1 MKPFSYYFNFLTYIL
16 VVFTFFSLSSCS
28 EDTQDKEVRILV
40 FSKTTGFRHES
51 IPDGKEALIKLGMDN
66 NISVDTTEDATNFT
80 ENNLQRYSA
89 VVFLNTTGDILNHEQ
104 KSNFQRYIQAGGGF
118 VGIHSAT
125 DTEYNWPWYGK
136 LVGGYFAS
144 HPEIQTATINVLDK
158 AHPSTQHLPDKWE
171 RRDEWY
177 KFRDIN
183 PDINVLMILDETT
196 YKGGENPDYHPA
208 SWYHEYDGGR
218 AFYTAG
224 GHTSESYQEQDFLQH
239 IWGGIQWAIGNNVL
253 DYNKVIAEK
262 VPEEIRFTKV
272 VLEERLNEP
281 VELEVFKDGRVLFI
295 ERRGEIKMFFPE
307 TNQTKIIAT
316 LPVFASNYY
325 ASGRQTEDGLLGLA
339 LDPDYE
345 RNNWIY
351 LYYSPIGR
359 EPKNVL
365 SRFVLKG
372 DQLDFD
378 SEVVIM
384 EVPVQRD
391 ECCHTG
397 GSIAFDANGNLYLS
411 TGDNSNPFDS
421 KFSPI
426 DERPHKRP
434 WDAQRASGNTNDLRG
449 KILRITPQP
458 DGSYTIPD
466 GNLFARNEPLT
477 KPEIYVMGN
486 RNPYRISIDKKTG
499 YLYWGEVGPDA
510 KEDSVTRGPRGHDE
524 INQAR
529 KAGNFG
535 WPHFVAANQ
544 AYRNYNYSTRQP
556 GAYFDPEAPENN
568 SVNNTGKKILP
579 PAQKAFIWYPS
590 AASEE
595 FPLVGTGG
603 RTAMAGPVFYSDEY
617 KKSEH
622 TFPDYYNGKLFIYEW
637 IRGWINVVTM
647 DEEGNYISMEPFMGS
662 TQFDNPIDMEMG
674 PDGSMYILE
683 YGNPVWFGQN
693 DNSRL
698 VRIQYN
704 AGNLE
709 PEVQMIADV
718 EVGAAPLTVSF
729 SSEGTY
735 DPDGGELKYEWR
747 FIPQGRVHSTDPN
760 PEFTFGAPGIYRP
773 TLTVIDD
780 QGARVVQEMEIKVGN
795 APPKI
800 EIEIAG
806 NKTFYWDNHT
816 VRYEVKVTDE
826 EDGDTETGGIDPQD
840 VIVNYEYRTQRFVPA
855 MVEEGHQ
862 EGGPSVGV
870 ISGKR
875 LIERSDC
882 KSCHDLQR
890 ESVGPAYTAVA
901 ERYKDDNNAINYLSA
916 KIIDGG
922 GGVWG
927 ERVMTAH
934 PQLPREDAEE
944 MVRYILSL
952 AEEGKQVASMPIKGT
967 FTTNKHEDSE
977 EKGTYVFTA
986 AYTDK
991 GTEKIG
997 PITTHKVV
1005 ALRHSRVRADHLDRS
1020 RGVSQIRLEEKP
1032 SIAVSNNSF
1041 VSLNNIDLT
1050 NINALT
1056 FRVSSREHGGKIIIR
1071 TGSATGQVIGEA
1083 EVRPTGDIGNWIEIT
1098 TPVKI
1103 SNQQQDLYFT
1113 FSNPEA
1119 GNSRI
1124 LNLEWIQFH
1133 HQDEKALASRLF

>member
-1 MKPFSYYFNFLTYIL
+1 MKPYRSFLSFLFYL
-16 VVFTFFSLSSCS
+16 FTGLIFLNITSCS
-28 EDTQDKEVRILV
+28 DDPQERETRILV
-40 FSKTTGFRHES
+40 FSKTTGFRHAS
-51 IPDGKEALIKLGMDN
+51 ILDGKKALINLGIEHN
-66 NISVDTTEDATNFT
+66 VSVDTTEDATKFS

-144 HPEIQTATINVLDK
+144 HPEVQTATIHVIEHQ
-158 AHPSTQHLPDKWE
+158 HPATEHLPESFE

-177 KFRDIN
+177 NFKDLN
-183 PDINVLMILDETT
+183 PDVNVLTTLDETT
-196 YKGGENPDYHPA
+196 YEGGANPDHHPA

-224 GHTSESYQEQDFLQH
+224 GHTSESYQEPDFLQH
-239 IWGGIQWAIGNNVL
+239 IWGGIQWAIGDNTRDFDRVT
-253 DYNKVIAEK
+253 AQK
-262 VPEEIRFTKV
+262 VPEERRFTKV
-272 VLEERLNEP
+272 VLEERLDEP
-281 VELEVFKDGRVLFI
+281 VELEVFRDGRVLFI
-295 ERRGEIKMFFPE
+295 ERKGDIKMYFPE
-307 TNQTKIIAT
+307 NNETRIIAT

-351 LYYSPIGR
+351 LYYSMEGR

-372 DQLDFD
+372 DQLDFN
-378 SEVVIM
+378 SEIVIL

-397 GSIAFDANGNLYLS
+397 GSIAFDAHGNLYLS

-449 KILRITPQP
+449 KIIRITPQA
-458 DGSYTIPD
+458 DGTYTIPD
-466 GNLFARNEPLT
+466 GNLFAKNEPLT

-486 RNPYRISIDKKTG
+486 RNPYRISVDQKTG
-499 YLYWGEVGPDA
+499 FLYWGEVGPDA
-510 KEDSVTRGPRGHDE
+510 KEDSVSRGPRGHDE
-524 INQAR
+524 VNQAR
-529 KAGNFG
+529 GPGNFG
-535 WPHFVAANQ
+535 WPHFVADNK

-556 GAYFDPEAPENN
+556 GEYFDPKAPVNN
-568 SVNNTGKKILP
+568 SVNNTGKKVLP
-579 PAQKAFIWYPS
+579 PAQNAFIWYPS
-590 AASEE
+590 AESEE
-595 FPLVGTGG
+595 FPQVGTGG

-617 KKSEH
+617 KNSDH
-622 TFPDYYNGKLFIYEW
+622 TFPDYYSGKLFIYEW
-637 IRGWINVVTM
+637 IRGWIKVVSM
-647 DEEGNYISMEPFMGS
+647 DEEGNFLSMEPFMGA
-662 TQFDNPIDMEMG
+662 TEFDNPIDMEMG

-735 DPDGGELKYEWR
+735 DPDGGEVKYEWR

-780 QGARVVQEMEIKVGN
+780 QGAKVVQEMEIKVGN
-795 APPKI
+795 APPEI
-800 EIEIAG
+800 NIEIAG
-806 NKTFYWDNHT
+806 NKTFYWDDKTINYQ
-816 VRYEVKVTDE
+816 VRVKDK
-826 EDGDTETGGIDPQD
+826 EDGDTETGSIDPQD
-840 VIVNYEYRTQRFVPA
+840 VIFNYEYRTQRFIPA

-862 EGGPSVGV
+862 EGGPSLGV
-870 ISGKR
+870 LAGKR

-882 KSCHDLQR
+882 KSCHDLER

-901 ERYKDDNNAINYLSA
+901 ERYKDDRNAVDYLSS
-916 KIIDGG
+916 KVIDGG

-952 AEEGKQVASMPIKGT
+952 AEEGKEVATMPIKGT
-967 FTTNKHEDSE
+967 FTTNKHDDTE

-991 GTEKIG
+991 GTDKIG
-997 PITTHKVV
+997 PITSHKVV
-1005 ALRHSRVRADHLDRS
+1005 ALRHSRIRADHFDDS
-1020 RGVSQIRLEEKP
+1020 RGVTQIRLEEKP
-1032 SIAVSNNSF
+1032 SISVLNDSHA
-1041 VSLNNIDLT
+1041 SLQNIDLT

-1056 FRVSSREHGGKIIIR
+1056 FRVSSSEHGGKITIR
-1071 TGSATGQVIGEA
+1071 SGSPSGKVLGEV
-1083 EVRPTGDIGNWIEIT
+1083 EVNPTGGIDKWTEIT
-1098 TPVKI
+1098 APIQTT
-1103 SNQQQDLYFT
+1103 NAQEDLYFV
-1113 FSNPEA
+1113 FSNPQAE
-1119 GNSRI
+1119 NNRF
-1124 LNLEWIQFH
+1124 LNMEWVQFH
-1133 HQDEKALASRLF
+1133 HQDENAVALR